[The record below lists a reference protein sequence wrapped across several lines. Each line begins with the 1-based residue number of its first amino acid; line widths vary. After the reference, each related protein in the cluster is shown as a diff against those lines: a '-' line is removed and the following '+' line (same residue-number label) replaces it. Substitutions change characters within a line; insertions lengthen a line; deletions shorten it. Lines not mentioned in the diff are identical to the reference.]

1 MVKIVSG
8 VIEGYGL
15 YEIKDTLKYYGCTW
29 DMDSKKWSA
38 PINSD
43 MSHKIKLF
51 FDKLNKQKS
60 DESDEYWKEACEKC
74 GYKFVKKGT
83 SEYNEVKEEMTR
95 LIRLDK
101 KLKKDDC
108 DETKQSLGSLN

>member
-1 MVKIVSG
+1 MVKIVNG

-38 PINSD
+38 PINQD
-43 MSHKIKLF
+43 KIKLF
-51 FDKLNKQKS
+51 FDKLNKQKL
-60 DESDEYWKEACEKC
+60 DESEEYWKEACEKC

-95 LIRLDK
+95 IMRQVALDK
-101 KLKKDDC
+101 KLKKDDR
-108 DETKQSLGSLN
+108 DETF